1 MEVITVVNR
10 SRDKLRV
17 ALFEQPASPD
27 QEAIAVSVADVQAN
41 SRSRLVPDETGAD
54 LYLAIV
60 RSVQAGGKLPAW
72 AVAEAVPI
80 QNGQTATVSGSVG
93 RGYLIRVK

>member
-1 MEVITVVNR
+1 MEVITVVNQ

-17 ALFEQPASPD
+17 ALFEQPAPD
-27 QEAIAVSVADVQAN
+27 QDAIAVSVADVQAN